1 MLVYDCIAF
10 WARHVNELCQN
21 LTPDHTRYVIDTT
34 LTARQQMV
42 TNLFCMLHVVS
53 HTLSDTAEQS
63 VVAEQAS
70 PIAEL
75 KMNESNILQYNRL
88 SMS

>member
-1 MLVYDCIAF
+1 
-10 WARHVNELCQN
+10 
-21 LTPDHTRYVIDTT
+21 
-34 LTARQQMV
+34 
-42 TNLFCMLHVVS
+42 LHVVS

-75 KMNESNILQYNRL
+75 EMNESNILQYNIL